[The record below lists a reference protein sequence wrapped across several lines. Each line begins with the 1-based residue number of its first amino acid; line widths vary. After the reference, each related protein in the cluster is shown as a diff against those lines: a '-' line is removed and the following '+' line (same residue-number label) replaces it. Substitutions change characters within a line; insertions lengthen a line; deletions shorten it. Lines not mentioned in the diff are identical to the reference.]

1 MTQSNHRWRV
11 LIVDDERLA
20 RVALRSVLAER
31 ADVEIVGEADS
42 VASARRKMA
51 ELSPDLI
58 FLDVNMPGGS
68 GFELFREPVSA
79 RVVFCTAYEQFAVR
93 AFEVNAL
100 DYLVKPVGPEQIE
113 RALSRVPAA
122 PVVASGLTGSAA
134 TGSEAQDA
142 PLVLDDLVALRES
155 HALRFVRV
163 RDIVHL
169 RAADDYSEVHLS
181 SGRPALVDV
190 TLRRWEL
197 RLPPAD
203 FVRIHRSSLVNLHH
217 IDEVRYID
225 GRWEIAMRS
234 SGESELLTV
243 SRRVG
248 RELGDRLRQRS
259 VRVL

>member
-1 MTQSNHRWRV
+1 MTFRV

-20 RVALRSVLAER
+20 RVALRSVLADR
-31 ADVEIVGEADS
+31 TDVTIVGEADS
-42 VASARRKMA
+42 VASARRQIA
-51 ELSPDLI
+51 ELSPDVI

-113 RALSRVPAA
+113 RALGRLPA
-122 PVVASGLTGSAA
+122 PQQTQTGAN
-134 TGSEAQDA
+134 DA
-142 PLVLDDLVALRES
+142 PDPPLMLDDLVALRES
-155 HALRFVRV
+155 HAMRFVRV

-169 RAADDYSEVHLS
+169 QAADDYSEVHLT

-197 RLPPAD
+197 RLPAAD

-217 IDEVRYID
+217 VDEVRYTD
-225 GRWEIAMRS
+225 GRWEIALHAA
-234 SGESELLTV
+234 GEPVTLTV

-248 RELGDRLRQRS
+248 RELGDRLRARS

>member
-1 MTQSNHRWRV
+1 V

-31 ADVEIVGEADS
+31 ADVSIVGEADS
-42 VASARRKMA
+42 VASARRMMA
-51 ELSPDLI
+51 ELSPDVI

-113 RALSRVPAA
+113 RALSRLPVPPSQAAA
-122 PVVASGLTGSAA
+122 PDAA
-134 TGSEAQDA
+134 DP

-169 RAADDYSEVHLS
+169 HAADDYSEVHLT

-197 RLPPAD
+197 RLPAAD

-217 IDEVRYID
+217 IDEVRYTD
-225 GRWEIAMRS
+225 GRWEIALRTA
-234 SGESELLTV
+234 GEAVTLTV